1 MNKKGIAQILV
12 ILIILGL
19 IVLVLVSCKK
29 FKDERDVCVSNLTK
43 ISKEYE
49 NLKKLCNVRIQDL
62 SSQISDLKEDNTT
75 LSKELDKYK
84 TDVSFTNA
92 KIEIPVIRFPIKV
105 YLVTLVLS
113 LLALVLIF
121 FPKMELN
128 IKLQDVSI
136 PMKILIWI
144 SLILNILI
152 LIFSLLALL
161 KD

>member
-1 MNKKGIAQILV
+1 MNKKGVVPLIV
-12 ILIILGL
+12 II
-19 IVLVLVSCKK
+19 IVLVLLIVGAFLY
-29 FKDERDVCVSNLTK
+29 FKYYKPLKEQRDDCL
-43 ISKEYE
+43 SKLD
-49 NLKKLCNVRIQDL
+49 NLKKQCNVTIQEL
-62 SSQISDLKEDNTT
+62 SSQISKLKENNST

-152 LIFSLLALL
+152 LIFSLLTLL